1 MRPEVERHIAA
12 MRIVM
17 TTGCTLQEANARLAE
32 LRRRA
37 AAQAHEE
44 WRASLDRKAAAQR
57 PLNRP
62 AEAPERSEPWMM
74 RD

>member
-17 TTGCTLQEANARLAE
+17 ARNCTLQEANAEVDA
-32 LRRRA
+32 LRARAAREAVEQWRSNLGKRRA
-37 AAQAHEE
+37 TPQ
-44 WRASLDRKAAAQR
+44 LDRAA
-57 PLNRP
+57 P
-62 AEAPERSEPWMM
+62 SEPWMM